1 MRKVRWGILG
11 TARIASKAFLPGLQ
25 NASNGEMVGIAGR
38 SKDKVRQFAQQF
50 PALTPYSSYD
60 ELLCDHQ
67 IEAVYIPLPNSM
79 HLEWTLKALEHGK
92 AVLCEKPLALHSEE
106 IKLIQKAS
114 REHNKPVMEA
124 FAYRHNPLIHEIK
137 KAIDSKEIGDLRQM
151 VSVFTFPLI
160 NRPDDIRFSP
170 ELGGGATYD
179 VGCYP
184 IHLMRTLTSQEPL
197 NVHSRGVIKSGVD
210 LSASV
215 MLDFPQSVSG
225 FFHCGFDQ
233 PFRMVC
239 EVSGTEG
246 ILSTEVPFNQQG
258 RLNYRIRKN
267 NEGWE
272 ERWVESLSNYQL
284 EAEQFGRVLLDMEA
298 QLISLEDSYHNAR
311 VIDRVLQGI
320 H

>member
-11 TARIASKAFLPGLQ
+11 TARIAFKAFLPGLQ
-25 NASNGEMVGIAGR
+25 NANNGVMVGIAGR
-38 SKDKVRQFAQQF
+38 SKDKVRQFIQHF
-50 PALTPYSSYD
+50 PALNPYSSYD
-60 ELLCDHQ
+60 DLLRDDQ
-67 IEAVYIPLPNSM
+67 IDAVYIPLPNSM
-79 HLEWTLKALEHGK
+79 HLEWTLKALEQGK
-92 AVLCEKPLALHSEE
+92 AVLCEKPLVLHAEE

-114 REHNKPVMEA
+114 REHKKPVMEA
-124 FAYRHNPLIHEIK
+124 FAYRHNPLVHEIK
-137 KAIDSKEIGDLRQM
+137 KAINSNEIGDLRQII
-151 VSVFTFPLI
+151 SAFTFPLL
-160 NRPDDIRFSP
+160 NRPNDIRLSP
-170 ELGGGATYD
+170 ALGGGATYD

-197 NVHSRGVIKSGVD
+197 NVQSRGVIKSGVD
-210 LSASV
+210 LSVSV
-215 MLDFPQSVSG
+215 MIDFPQSITG

-246 ILSTEVPFNQQG
+246 ILVTEVPFNHQG

-272 ERWVESLSNYQL
+272 DRWIESLSNYQL
-284 EAEQFGRVLLDMEA
+284 EAEQFGRVLLDGETP
-298 QLISLEDSYHNAR
+298 LIPLEDSYHNAR
-311 VIDRVLQGI
+311 VIDMVLQGI